1 MEGLRRAGGVGGLYL
16 NEGIKG
22 KKQAWQGEGE
32 EARIWNKSMKVT
44 EKQSWVHSED

>member
-32 EARIWNKSMKVT
+32 ALGDRRKLASGIS
-44 EKQSWVHSED
+44 Q